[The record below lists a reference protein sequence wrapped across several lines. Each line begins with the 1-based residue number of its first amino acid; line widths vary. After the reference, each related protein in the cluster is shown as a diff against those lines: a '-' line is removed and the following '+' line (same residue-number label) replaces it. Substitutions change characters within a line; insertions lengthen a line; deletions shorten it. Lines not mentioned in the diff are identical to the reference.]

1 MKMSK
6 KSIKKIPSVI
16 LSMVATYLSIKE
28 IKSFRLVCR
37 LFYNATMC
45 KDVLKRLNVK
55 ARSTSSIFVNFMKGI
70 SGGKF
75 VTLNLLSV
83 KETSLSKILDSVPNV
98 QNVAVNIKFLHLLK
112 DKFNLCSLTLIDD
125 NASLFDKM
133 KQSDYEAFFRP
144 TLSSLSLK
152 SLKLKSFNQTYY
164 SDLIQ
169 SLLSSVKTLH
179 KIHFESLTIN
189 NTRNSKAFKDFI
201 LSCEHITS
209 WTFCNVKIS
218 SKKGILLPFT
228 TKQYTCVDSIL
239 SLINNQHSNLQSFT
253 LASLIPYVDKIWKK
267 SNFTELRYLELHN
280 CFFYFTTLE
289 NSRKLNTLKLLKCH
303 LPFYHLMKL
312 SPHVQSS
319 LKRLSIQTYK
329 EIDDEKILTIIKT
342 FVGLEEISIIN
353 MYTVTSKFLEKINHS
368 KLKFVFIEN
377 CCQFNKKPV
386 RDHIYTIKNALA
398 FTVVFNDMVNGVSIS
413 LF

>member
-1 MKMSK
+1 MSK

-16 LSMVATYLSIKE
+16 LTMVATYLSVKE

-37 LFYNATMC
+37 IFYEATIC
-45 KDVLKRLNVK
+45 KDVLERLNVK
-55 ARSTSSIFVNFMKGI
+55 ARSPSNTFVNFMKGI

-83 KETSLSKILDSVPNV
+83 KEASLKKILDLVPNL
-98 QNVAVNIKFLHLLK
+98 QNVAVNIRLLHLLK
-112 DKFNLCSLTLIDD
+112 DKCNLCSVTLIDD

-144 TLSSLSLK
+144 TFSSLNLK
-152 SLKLKSFNQTYY
+152 SLKLKSFNQTYH
-164 SDLIQ
+164 SDLIE
-169 SLLSSVKTLH
+169 SLLSSVKSLH

-189 NTRNSKAFKDFI
+189 NTRNCKLFKDFI
-201 LSCEHITS
+201 LSCQQITS
-209 WTFCNVKIS
+209 WSFYNVKIS
-218 SKKGILLPFT
+218 SRKGVLLPAFT

-253 LASLIPYVDKIWKK
+253 LGSLVQYVDKIWKK

-280 CFFYFTTLE
+280 CFFYFSTLE

-319 LKRLSIQTYK
+319 LQRLSIQSYK
-329 EIDDEKILTIIKT
+329 EIDDERILTIIEN
-342 FVGLEEISIIN
+342 FVGLKELSIIN
-353 MYTVTSKFLEKINHS
+353 MYTVTPKFLEKINHS

-377 CCQFNKKPV
+377 CCQFNKKKV
-386 RDHIYTIKNALA
+386 RDHIYTIRNDLT
-398 FTVVFNDMVNGVSIS
+398 FTVVFKDMVNGVSIP